1 MFVGG
6 GGIEGGIEGEMW
18 LCLYVYGVADLNP
31 FPTPP
36 SFPFAFA
43 ALTQKKLDLMYISF
57 PPPFLPSFPSSF
69 LQVCGVPVDQRTET
83 THVVEDDGL
92 HPCWDSTFT
101 FPIQAP
107 EHALVSL
114 TVRAKDVGKADD
126 FITTAV
132 LPVSCLR
139 PGFRKVQLGNIS
151 GNKGADYEFC
161 SLFVFVHMD
170 A

>member
-1 MFVGG
+1 MCGG
-6 GGIEGGIEGEMW
+6 P
-18 LCLYVYGVADLNP
+18 ADR
-31 FPTPP
+31 
-36 SFPFAFA
+36 
-43 ALTQKKLDLMYISF
+43 
-57 PPPFLPSFPSSF
+57 
-69 LQVCGVPVDQRTET
+69 RTET
-83 THVVEDDGL
+83 THVVEDDGF

-107 EHALVSL
+107 EHALVSV
-114 TVRAKDVGKADD
+114 TVWDKDVGKVDD
-126 FITTAV
+126 FIATAV

-151 GNKGADYEFC
+151 GSKGADYEFC